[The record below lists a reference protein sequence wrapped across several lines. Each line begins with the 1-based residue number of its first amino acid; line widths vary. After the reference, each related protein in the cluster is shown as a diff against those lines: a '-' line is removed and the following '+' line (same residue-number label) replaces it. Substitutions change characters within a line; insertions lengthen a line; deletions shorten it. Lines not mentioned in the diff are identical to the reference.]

1 MNDEALRGR
10 VMEKE
15 SAEVVEIAKE
25 LGFDMTVEELEEAMK
40 ALRQAA
46 MPRPRRVRH
55 LRPAP
60 IRSPLLRPRPRQE
73 QPRRRRPTAL
83 LRPAPS
89 AAM

>member
-46 MPRPRRVRH
+46 MQEPEELSLEEMDKAADGTFLGQRRCPGRSRDG
-55 LRPAP
+55 LRVNMAW
-60 IRSPLLRPRPRQE
+60 L
-73 QPRRRRPTAL
+73 
-83 LRPAPS
+83 
-89 AAM
+89 